1 MTAPASLSTSGCW
14 LPSVTVAPRTT
25 ARRLALWLIGFGTL
39 ARFYYVLVRPFPRGT
54 SVAIS
59 VSMFPHLTIR
69 SFVWWI
75 GVAVC
80 FAVGFALMRVWKG
93 PSAFWV
99 ALGITGLVPVGF
111 WVLVGLFYYMAPTM
125 S

>member
-1 MTAPASLSTSGCW
+1 VPIFKGSLLGS
-14 LPSVTVAPRTT
+14 
-25 ARRLALWLIGFGTL
+25 WLIGFGTL

-59 VSMFPHLTIR
+59 LNTFPHLTIR
-69 SFVWWI
+69 SVGWWV

-80 FAVGFALMRVWKG
+80 FAVSFALMRVWKG
-93 PSAFWV
+93 PTAFWV
-99 ALGITGLVPVGF
+99 AVGVTGLVPAGF
-111 WVLVGLFYYMAPTM
+111 WVLVGVVYYMSRSM